1 MALYIY
7 QGKKIDGS
15 IIKGKTEVENEEEAR
30 ILLRNKGIYATSIK
44 EENGTNNLSIN
55 FDKKIQY
62 KDLAIFCRQM
72 YFSLNAGITMLRAL
86 DMVKEQVENKRLKR
100 ILRKTYED
108 VQKGLSLSEALEKHK
123 EIPYMFCATIRVGE
137 STGAIDEIM
146 GDMSDYYDK
155 QHRQRKKINNALT
168 YPKFLMAF
176 SVLIVLGLVIFVVPT
191 FVEGILSAGETVP
204 LPTQIIISISYFIK
218 QNGILLGMFI
228 IVLLLIKRVFIDK
241 NEIIQFNIDKFL
253 VKDKYIAAISQQIF
267 TSRFARTFG
276 LLVNSGMNVIESLE
290 ITGNAVNNRYIKH
303 ELELCKRDINSGKS
317 IGDALESRK
326 VFPVML
332 TQMMKIGEETGSLDN
347 VLKKTSE
354 YYEIEAEFA
363 IEKLTSLVEPAMIIF
378 LAIIVGFVVVSLAL
392 PMFQIMGATG

>member
-1 MALYIY
+1 MTLYIY

-30 ILLRNKGIYATSIK
+30 ILLRNRGIYATSIK
-44 EENGTNNLSIN
+44 EENSINNLSIN
-55 FDKKIQY
+55 LDKKIQY
-62 KDLAIFCRQM
+62 KDLAILCRQM

-86 DMVKEQVENKRLKR
+86 DMIKEQVENKRLKR
-100 ILRKTYED
+100 ILRKSYED

-137 STGAIDEIM
+137 STGALDDIM

-168 YPKFLMAF
+168 YPKFLMVF
-176 SVLIVLGLVIFVVPT
+176 SILIVMGLVIFVVPT

-204 LPTQIIISISYFIK
+204 LPTQIIINISYFVK
-218 QNGILLGMFI
+218 QNGILLGMVI

-241 NEIIQFNIDKFL
+241 NEIIQFNIDKLL
-253 VKDKYIAAISQQIF
+253 VKGKYISAISQQIF
-267 TSRFARTFG
+267 TSRFAKTFG

-317 IGDALESRK
+317 IGDALENRK

-363 IEKLTSLVEPAMIIF
+363 IEKLTALVEPAMIIF
-378 LAIIVGFVVVSLAL
+378 LAIIVGFVVVSLVI